1 MKKNKVNA
9 DDLSALRQRAEERIR
24 KSELKSK
31 GVSLTP
37 DEMHRIIHE
46 LSVHQIELEMQQ
58 EELLQSRE
66 DLEKGLERYTELY
79 DFAPVGYL
87 TLARDSTILEV
98 NLTAT
103 KMLGLER
110 SLLKGARL
118 ALFIA
123 PEESKVFHALLER
136 VFSHQE
142 SGDCEVLL
150 VGEGDPSTSQ
160 RIVHINAVVHDDG
173 QSCWTVLSDITR
185 QKLIERENAALQA
198 TLLQA
203 QKMESIGR
211 LAGGVAHEL
220 NNMLQVMLGNIDFV
234 VATEEFGGKSKL
246 VLAELRNSVNKSAGI
261 IHQLLAFARKQ
272 VIKPIVLDLN
282 VTIEHIL
289 KILEHMFGEQIR
301 LIFTPG
307 DNLWRVKMD
316 PAQIDQIVTNLA
328 LNARDAIK
336 DAGAFFIT
344 THNILVDAAF
354 CECHP
359 ELVLGDYVLL
369 EVRDDGCGMDKETL
383 NSIFEPFFT
392 TKSMTEG
399 TGLGLAM
406 VYGIVRQNRGAIL
419 PYSTKGKGT
428 TFEIYLPRS
437 IEHNL
442 SSLLSGSAEN
452 VPGGNETI
460 MVVDDERALRDLMT
474 FFLKSFG
481 YNVLN
486 AGSAEEALSLSDA
499 FSDTIELLVTDMVM
513 PGMNGRELS
522 EQMTRRRP
530 ALKTL
535 LVSGYS
541 PDSFEC
547 KGEARSITMLF
558 LGKPFSRVQL
568 ALKVRELLESP
579 F

>member
-1 MKKNKVNA
+1 MKKNKVIA

-261 IHQLLAFARKQ
+261 IRQLLAFARKQ

-541 PDSFEC
+541 PD
-547 KGEARSITMLF
+547 F
-558 LGKPFSRVQL
+558 LS
-568 ALKVRELLESP
+568 VRERPEALPCRSLASLFP
-579 F
+579 VSSLP

>member
-1 MKKNKVNA
+1 MKKNKVIA

-261 IHQLLAFARKQ
+261 IRQLLAFARKQ

-282 VTIEHIL
+282 VTIEYIL

-541 PDSFEC
+541 PD
-547 KGEARSITMLF
+547 F
-558 LGKPFSRVQL
+558 LS
-568 ALKVRELLESP
+568 VRERPEALPCRSLASLFP
-579 F
+579 VSSLP